1 MVRFVLSGF
10 FCLVCVRGPN
20 KKCTA
25 KQSIAGQDRNRY
37 TGDFPADFIL
47 PGLSADNETCFWF
60 LCAFLFVFFTLSCV
74 RNWNEER
81 IHQKMSPCLFD
92 VLFSLPES
100 GSNWVDYV
108 PQADECS
115 RAKQIITLVDCMPYN
130 IHPWLCRR
138 YSIESHLL
146 CKVWAWAWWVR
157 HIENGAMN
165 CSYPIVI
172 MNNNISNW
180 NCLR

>member
-37 TGDFPADFIL
+37 TGDFQPI
-47 PGLSADNETCFWF
+47 
-60 LCAFLFVFFTLSCV
+60 
-74 RNWNEER
+74 
-81 IHQKMSPCLFD
+81 
-92 VLFSLPES
+92 LFSLA
-100 GSNWVDYV
+100 WVPITKHVFDFFV
-108 PQADECS
+108 LFCS
-115 RAKQIITLVDCMPYN
+115 FSSLYRVSETETKREYTKNVTMSVRCLVQLARIRKQLSRLCSASRRRAKQIITLVDCMPYN